1 MSEAFIQV
9 TVRLLAGLVCAAIGA
24 FFGALVV
31 AMIFSA
37 SESGDAVVSATR
49 LAFVATTSAAAS
61 RIGWYGTAE
70 TFRQSIS
77 VFAVSVLCGLLGS
90 WLALVIAGN
99 FFDHTDLYIL
109 TRDIS
114 GAGFFGAVF
123 ACNIPSLIFAAKLAG
138 RREI

>member
-1 MSEAFIQV
+1 
-9 TVRLLAGLVCAAIGA
+9 
-24 FFGALVV
+24 
-31 AMIFSA
+31 MIFSA

-70 TFRQSIS
+70 TFSTVDFRC
-77 VFAVSVLCGLLGS
+77 FAVSVLCGLLGS